1 MGAPLSVENST
12 DSANEAAQSG
22 LRPGHPCGVP
32 PDKPAPPPA
41 QMAGLR
47 PGLFARARLPPRGAL
62 RTAKATRA
70 HRKAVEAF
78 FCRSAGSGKGK
89 RLERAYG
96 ASWRFLR
103 TLKLSC
109 RRMAMAQRHGRRDTP
124 PPRRPMAVE
133 REKGACSA
141 YHPSPPPPRLYT
153 PPPPTAEPRSRT
165 PPPPRN
171 HTKRIPTEHITI
183 NKAKKHHSNYTNQHT
198 ATQYI
203 STPRTN

>member
-141 YHPSPPPPRLYT
+141 YHPSPRPSRQREGSESPSVVRGAAGGALRFLVCPLTVSVGPLLPRQGAVSSPFGLRAAPT
-153 PPPPTAEPRSRT
+153 P
-165 PPPPRN
+165 
-171 HTKRIPTEHITI
+171 
-183 NKAKKHHSNYTNQHT
+183 
-198 ATQYI
+198 
-203 STPRTN
+203 

>member
-47 PGLFARARLPPRGAL
+47 PGLFTRARLPPRGAL

-70 HRKAVEAF
+70 AQEGRRGVF
-78 FCRSAGSGKGK
+78 LRSAGSGAGEALKT
-89 RLERAYG
+89 RLR
-96 ASWRFLR
+96 RFLR

-109 RRMAMAQRHGRRDTP
+109 RRIAMAQRHGRRDTP

-141 YHPSPPPPRLYT
+141 YHPSPRPSRQREGSESPSVVRGAAGGALRFLVCSLPVSVGPLLPRQGAVSSPFGLRAAPT
-153 PPPPTAEPRSRT
+153 P
-165 PPPPRN
+165 
-171 HTKRIPTEHITI
+171 
-183 NKAKKHHSNYTNQHT
+183 
-198 ATQYI
+198 
-203 STPRTN
+203 